1 MAHEV
6 RVSNLSSITKLNGTD
21 HTVQIYI
28 VRQSHDRLTKTTTL
42 LASKKQ
48 QRLLNA
54 FTPLT
59 LLVGQ
64 QEGHPACKKLSGG
77 VLPWLSV

>member
-28 VRQSHDRLTKTTTL
+28 VRQSHDRLTKTTTVKNNRGL
-42 LASKKQ
+42 FTKCLHSTDAVGWAAGRASG
-48 QRLLNA
+48 L
-54 FTPLT
+54 
-59 LLVGQ
+59 
-64 QEGHPACKKLSGG
+64 
-77 VLPWLSV
+77 

>member
-21 HTVQIYI
+21 RTMQIYI

-42 LASKKQ
+42 LASKKTTEVC
-48 QRLLNA
+48 LLNA

-64 QEGHPACKKLSGG
+64 QEGHRPVKN
-77 VLPWLSV
+77 